1 MCAVIM
7 TQLRQ
12 ALAAASSAEAS
23 TTALQRRRSSLSK
36 MMESLRPAGMMTKR
50 LSMTKAPVAE
60 SRAIV
65 AKAEEK
71 GKEEEQAIVPVAAKE
86 TSLVQSAVGGG
97 EADGPSAA
105 PPAADPKANKA
116 ALSFLSTVKKAAD
129 QTTASSEPV
138 SKKKA
143 SISAGKTAAEVK
155 ESQVLSAIESLIKP
169 DPDAGLSPEEK
180 RRRERQRHSS
190 IFLSM
195 TRRPTM
201 AMAKTGK
208 AEGGEEPQ
216 RSVQG
221 SSTGPS
227 LPIRIRA
234 EGRYGSSQDWHGR
247 KGVAEASRGSQG
259 SST

>member
-1 MCAVIM
+1 MIM

-12 ALAAASSAEAS
+12 ALAAASTAEAS
-23 TTALQRRRSSLSK
+23 TTALQRRRSSLSQ
-36 MMESLRPAGMMTKR
+36 MIESLRPAAGMMTKR
-50 LSMTKAPVAE
+50 LSMTVKAPVAE
-60 SRAIV
+60 SQAIV

-71 GKEEEQAIVPVAAKE
+71 GNKEEQAIVPVAAKE
-86 TSLVQSAVGGG
+86 TSLVQSAAG
-97 EADGPSAA
+97 EADGSSAA

-129 QTTASSEPV
+129 QTTAASEPV

-201 AMAKTGK
+201 VMAKTGK
-208 AEGGEEPQ
+208 AEGGDEPQ
-216 RSVQG
+216 R
-221 SSTGPS
+221 
-227 LPIRIRA
+227 
-234 EGRYGSSQDWHGR
+234 
-247 KGVAEASRGSQG
+247 
-259 SST
+259 